1 MHELA
6 IDEVE
11 QVSGG
16 HSSASTPTKPIAI
29 LVDDPVLLPSPGPVV
44 PPLS

>member
-16 HSSASTPTKPIAI
+16 LTYYYTYKG
-29 LVDDPVLLPSPGPVV
+29 VVLIVGDEVMMPSPGPVI
-44 PPLS
+44 PELA

>member
-6 IDEVE
+6 IDDIE

-16 HSSASTPTKPIAI
+16 HSSASTLPKGIAI
-29 LVDDPVLLPSPGPVV
+29 VIDDPVLVPSPGPVV
-44 PPLS
+44 PALS

>member
-1 MHELA
+1 MQELV

-16 HSSASTPTKPIAI
+16 LTYYYTYRGIVIFNGDEPMM
-29 LVDDPVLLPSPGPVV
+29 PSPGPVI
-44 PPLS
+44 PEMA

>member
-16 HSSASTPTKPIAI
+16 HSSTSTPTKGIVI
-29 LVDDPVLLPSPGPVV
+29 DDPVLVPSPGPVV